1 MTRIYTPHTARNR
14 WIFIVTLWQRSMVV
28 RTARVF
34 AHRGHVCV
42 YVGSG
47 CFFGYLKQRRNT
59 DVWSEFI
66 VWVMLP
72 LTVREWEIC
81 ENWKSDTVVIR
92 CVKKKEWIHIK
103 KTCGAVQK
111 LFITTVSKKRI
122 KHGKKK
128 DIIARRGSG
137 VRVRMIKESIQVV
150 EEKSE
155 REKQNIKKLIGVT
168 YLQKTRR

>member
-1 MTRIYTPHTARNR
+1 MAA
-14 WIFIVTLWQRSMVV
+14 SKVV

-47 CFFGYLKQRRNT
+47 CFFGYLKQRRNA
-59 DVWSEFI
+59 DVWSQFI

-72 LTVREWEIC
+72 LTVRGWEIC
-81 ENWKSDTVVIR
+81 ETVVIR
-92 CVKKKEWIHIK
+92 CVKKKEWINITTT

-122 KHGKKK
+122 KHGKNK

-150 EEKSE
+150 EQKSE

>member
-1 MTRIYTPHTARNR
+1 MC
-14 WIFIVTLWQRSMVV
+14 QEE
-28 RTARVF
+28 RVNS
-34 AHRGHVCV
+34 
-42 YVGSG
+42 Y
-47 CFFGYLKQRRNT
+47 K
-59 DVWSEFI
+59 
-66 VWVMLP
+66 
-72 LTVREWEIC
+72 
-81 ENWKSDTVVIR
+81 
-92 CVKKKEWIHIK
+92 K